1 MMDAG
6 QIGKRAWSYAGVLQD
21 AGLSCFEYVE
31 QLTLLLFLK
40 MADQQTEAPHNKKP
54 IVPPELGWQVL
65 LLLDGAPLELKYR
78 EILEQL
84 GLKTGMLGVIFK
96 SARCEINNPA
106 LLKQLILNLIDKVD
120 WLSLPVDVKG
130 TIYEELLQRSAAE
143 SSRGAGQYFTPRP
156 VIQTMC
162 EVTQPT
168 PTDRICDPAAGTGGF
183 LCNAYQYVLDRFGAD
198 LDRDEKRKMRESLV
212 EGMELSPKVGRM
224 CAMNLLLHGIGGNKV
239 VIHPGHDSLSAPWG
253 SEFSMVLANPPFGK
267 KQSLLFVNEEG
278 DMEKDDQII
287 VREDFWTST
296 SNKQLNFVQ
305 HIYSLLKID
314 GRAGVVVP
322 DNVLFEGGAGEKVR
336 RNLLQKCRVH
346 TLLRLPTGI
355 WYSPGVKA
363 NVLFFDKK
371 EGRAAAWTDK
381 LWVYDLRTNMHFTL
395 KQSPIQ
401 RKDFDEFVE
410 CYKPGKLHKRKATW
424 SDDNPDGRWR
434 SYDYDDLLKHDK
446 LSLDLFW
453 IKDKSLTDTDS
464 LPAPDVLAQEFV
476 DDLEAAL
483 EQFSKIAARLTKKPE
498 SKHLTDGRDL
508 TIDLAEGS

>member
-1 MMDAG
+1 MDTS

-40 MADQQTEAPHNKKP
+40 MADQLTEEPYNRAPL
-54 IVPPELGWQVL
+54 VPPEHGWKAL
-65 LLLDGAPLELKYR
+65 LNLDGAALEDQYR
-78 EILEQL
+78 KSLEAL
-84 GLKTGMLGVIFK
+84 GVKPGMLSVIFK
-96 SARCEINNPA
+96 GARCEIHNPA
-106 LLKQLILNLIDKVD
+106 LLKQLIVNLLDKVD

-130 TIYEELLQRSAAE
+130 TIYEELLSRSAQE

-162 EVTQPT
+162 EVMQPT
-168 PTDRICDPAAGTGGF
+168 PVDTICDPAAGTGGF
-183 LCNAYQYVLDRFGAD
+183 LCSAYQYVLDRFEAV
-198 LDRDEKRKMRESLV
+198 LDADEKRTLQEDLV

-224 CAMNLLLHGIGGNKV
+224 CAMNLYLHDIGNDKKV
-239 VIHPGHDSLSAPWG
+239 AVHTGHDSLAAPWNR
-253 SEFSMVLANPPFGK
+253 EYSMVLANPPFGK

-278 DMEKDDQII
+278 ETEKEDQVV

-305 HIYSLLKID
+305 HIYTLLKID
-314 GRAGVVVP
+314 GRAAMVVP

-363 NVLFFDKK
+363 NVIFFEKK
-371 EGRAAAWTDK
+371 EGRAEPWTDK
-381 LWVYDLRTNMHFTL
+381 MWVYDLRTNLHFTL

-410 CYKPGKLHKRKATW
+410 CYRPGKLHERKSTW
-424 SDDNPDGRWR
+424 SASNPEGRWR
-434 SYDYDDLLKHDK
+434 CYSYEELLKRDK

-453 IKDKSLTDTDS
+453 IRDRSLTDMDS
-464 LPAPDVLAQEFV
+464 LPPPDVIATEIA
-476 DDLEAAL
+476 DDLETAL
-483 EQFSKIAARLTKKPE
+483 EQFSKIAARLAPKQ
-498 SKHLTDGRDL
+498 DD
-508 TIDLAEGS
+508 